1 MNFYLKKKKY
11 KNYIK
16 KNYIKLMGCCTSQF
30 TDSELENAE
39 TLQEVISVMKKR
51 SEDLE
56 KEKDEINE
64 HLKDP
69 SKEVTFV
76 RIDDLTQEDLERRV
90 PYLEKLHEAYED
102 VIKTM
107 ENVDLPVE
115 ETKQHLINIMSNHL
129 ISYDLSEKY
138 RNDVA
143 KFKQFAFENEKR
155 LTEGFTK
162 PLHNDS

>member
-1 MNFYLKKKKY
+1 
-11 KNYIK
+11 
-16 KNYIKLMGCCTSQF
+16 MGCCTSQF

-162 PLHNDS
+162 PLHSEN

>member
-1 MNFYLKKKKY
+1 
-11 KNYIK
+11 
-16 KNYIKLMGCCTSQF
+16 MGCCGSQF
-30 TDSELENAE
+30 TDTELENAE
-39 TLQEVISVMKKR
+39 TLPEIISVMKKR
-51 SEDLE
+51 SEDLV

-115 ETKQHLINIMSNHL
+115 ETKEHLINIMSNHL
-129 ISYDLSEKY
+129 ISYDLSEK
-138 RNDVA
+138 
-143 KFKQFAFENEKR
+143 FH
-155 LTEGFTK
+155 T
-162 PLHNDS
+162 

>member
-1 MNFYLKKKKY
+1 
-11 KNYIK
+11 
-16 KNYIKLMGCCTSQF
+16 MGCCGSQF
-30 TDSELENAE
+30 TDTELENAE
-39 TLQEVISVMKKR
+39 TLPEIISVMKKR
-51 SEDLE
+51 SEDLV

-90 PYLEKLHEAYED
+90 PYLEKLHDAYED
-102 VIKTM
+102 VIQTM
-107 ENVDLPVE
+107 ERVELPFN
-115 ETKQHLINIMSNHL
+115 ETREHLYNIIENYL

-143 KFKQFAFENEKR
+143 NFKQFAFKNER
-155 LTEGFTK
+155 LQTEEYKHYTQ
-162 PLHNDS
+162 

>member
-1 MNFYLKKKKY
+1 
-11 KNYIK
+11 
-16 KNYIKLMGCCTSQF
+16 MGCCTSQY

-39 TLQEVISVMKKR
+39 TLPEIISVMKKR
-51 SEDLE
+51 SEDLV

-155 LTEGFTK
+155 LTEGFLFNFLLK
-162 PLHNDS
+162 KFNLFFYKLFFYF